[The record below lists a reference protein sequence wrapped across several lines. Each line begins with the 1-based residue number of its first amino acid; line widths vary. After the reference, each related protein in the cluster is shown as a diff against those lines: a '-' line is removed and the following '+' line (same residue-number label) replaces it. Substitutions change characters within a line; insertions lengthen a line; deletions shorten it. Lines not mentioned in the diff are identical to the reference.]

1 MRIALAHKQ
10 LNRSGGT
17 ERDLYRTA
25 EGLRDL
31 GHEIHLFCGE
41 YGVKPPPGTVAHRVP
56 LAPLGRTARL
66 WSFAVVAPKMIRRY
80 HCDVVVSF
88 GRMIYQDVLR
98 SGGGSHK
105 VFLEKMGQENGV
117 SRRLWQRAS
126 IYHQSLLAMEKR
138 QFQVGHYKTILAVSD
153 NVKRELM
160 STYSVPQDKIA
171 VIYNGVDQERFH
183 PSLRE
188 KFRDSV
194 RRQWGIPSDASV
206 VLFVG
211 SGFRRKGLDR
221 LFKVWSSPRLK
232 GAYLLVVGDDA
243 QRRRYR
249 VWAEAEANG
258 RVVFAGRREDV
269 ETYYG
274 AADLVALPA
283 VQEAFGNVVLEALA
297 CGHPVL
303 VSKAVG
309 ASEVL
314 RGMLADGIVNRPE
327 DSAELEAKL
336 VSMLDQSRRPLCS
349 EEARKLG
356 EEYSWKNHF
365 RKLETHLQ
373 EVAGQDDAWAR
384 LPAPSNASRSGRGQ

>member
-41 YGVKPPPGTVAHRVP
+41 YGVKPPPGTIAHRVP
-56 LAPLGRTARL
+56 LAPFGRTARL
-66 WSFAVVAPKMIRRY
+66 WSFAALAPRIIRRY
-80 HCDVVVSF
+80 KCDVIVSF

-105 VFLEKMGQENGV
+105 LFLEKMGHENGV
-117 SRRLWQRAS
+117 WRRLWQRAS

-138 QFQVGHYKTILAVSD
+138 QFQAGHYKTILAVSD
-153 NVKRELM
+153 NVKRELI

-171 VIYNGVDQERFH
+171 VIYNGVDQQRFH
-183 PSLRE
+183 PSLRQ

-194 RRQWGIPSDASV
+194 RRQWGIPLDAAV

-249 VWAEAEANG
+249 VWAEADG
-258 RVVFAGRREDV
+258 RVVFAGRQEDV
-269 ETYYG
+269 ERYYG

-297 CGHPVL
+297 CGLPVL

-314 RGMLADGIVNRPE
+314 RGALADGILGRPE

-336 VSMLDQSRRPLCS
+336 LSMLDQSRRPSCS
-349 EEARKLG
+349 EEARKLA

-373 EVAGQDDAWAR
+373 GVVGLNYACAEV
-384 LPAPSNASRSGRGQ
+384 PAPLSASRSGRE